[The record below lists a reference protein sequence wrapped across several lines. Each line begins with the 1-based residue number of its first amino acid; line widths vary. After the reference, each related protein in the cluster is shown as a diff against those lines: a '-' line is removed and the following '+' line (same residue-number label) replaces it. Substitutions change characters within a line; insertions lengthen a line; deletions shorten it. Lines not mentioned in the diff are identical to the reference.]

1 VEVKR
6 KNGCLRAIGWIAVVL
21 AWIILISAIVT
32 ALAVLFG
39 VRDNIFRW
47 FGMIGLPFGIMA
59 FVQLYVIGKM
69 ILVAT
74 DVEYNTRVTA
84 ATVDNLN
91 STITELKESG
101 RSNAAAIGSL
111 SDSVG
116 DVKTEV
122 APLAA
127 AVAAA
132 TAAQQAQQKQLPPP
146 PPEPDPEPAPDTEPL
161 AAPDADV
168 DADVTP
174 EADAEADAEAEV
186 EAVPEPEPDPV
197 PASDDFTK
205 LEGVGP
211 KISGLLTDSG
221 ITTYEQ
227 LANTSADELGDILTN
242 AGLRFANPESWPEQ
256 AKHAAAGDWDGLTE
270 YQQSLRSGRT
280 T

>member
-1 VEVKR
+1 MEVKR

-59 FVQLYVIGKM
+59 FVQLYVLGKM

-101 RSNAAAIGSL
+101 RSNAAAISSL

-146 PPEPDPEPAPDTEPL
+146 PPEPDPEPEPDTEPL
-161 AAPDADV
+161 AAPDAEA
-168 DADVTP
+168 DADDTP
-174 EADAEADAEAEV
+174 EADADAAV

-197 PASDDFTK
+197 PPSDDFTK

-256 AKHAAAGDWDGLTE
+256 ARFAADGDWDGLTA
-270 YQQSLRSGRT
+270 YQQTLRAGRT
-280 T
+280 S

>member
-1 VEVKR
+1 MEVKR

-59 FVQLYVIGKM
+59 FVQLYVLGKM

-101 RSNAAAIGSL
+101 RSNAAAISSL

-146 PPEPDPEPAPDTEPL
+146 PPEPDPEPEPDTEPL
-161 AAPDADV
+161 AAPDAEA
-168 DADVTP
+168 DADDTP
-174 EADAEADAEAEV
+174 EADADAEV

-197 PASDDFTK
+197 PPSDDFTK

-256 AKHAAAGDWDGLTE
+256 ARFAANGDWDGLVA
-270 YQQSLRSGRT
+270 YQQTLRAGRT
-280 T
+280 S

>member
-6 KNGCLRAIGWIAVVL
+6 KNGCLRAIGWVAVVL

-47 FGMIGLPFGIMA
+47 FGMAGLPFGLMA

-74 DVEYNTRVTA
+74 DVEYNTRVAA

-91 STITELKESG
+91 SAITELKESG
-101 RSNAAAIGSL
+101 RTNAAAISSL

-132 TAAQQAQQKQLPPP
+132 TAAQKAQQQQLPPP
-146 PPEPDPEPAPDTEPL
+146 SPEPDPEPESDTDSVDE
-161 AAPDADV
+161 PDA
-168 DADVTP
+168 
-174 EADAEADAEAEV
+174 EANTDAEADADPE
-186 EAVPEPEPDPV
+186 PEPEPDPV
-197 PASDDFTK
+197 PPSDDFTK

-211 KISGLLTDSG
+211 KISGLLVESG

-227 LANTSADELGDILTN
+227 LSNTSVDQLSDILTN
-242 AGLRFANPESWPEQ
+242 AGLRFANPESWPGQ
-256 AKHAAAGDWDGLTE
+256 AKFSADGDWDGLAA
-270 YQQSLRSGRT
+270 YQQTLRSGRT
-280 T
+280 